1 MENHDKRCSSL
12 EHKELNAVSYCC
24 NCKVFM
30 CNKCQNFHS
39 NLLNNHKVLNIEYY
53 LKESFTGFCKEENHF
68 NELEYFCKNHNLL
81 CCAAC
86 IAKVKTN
93 NNGKHTDC
101 AISKIDD
108 IIDEKKN
115 KLNEN
120 IKYLQKISDKLENS
134 INELKD
140 LFGKIT
146 ESKEE
151 LKIKIQKIFTKLRSE
166 LNNRE
171 EELLIKVDNVYEE
184 TFFKE
189 EAIKECEKLPNKI
202 KLSLEKG
209 KSLENDYNED
219 KKVFLINDCIKI
231 ENNLK
236 EINTLNENVDKFN
249 KLNKLN
255 IKFTPDEDEINSEL
269 ERIKSFGKI
278 NLENLQFLF
287 ESSSII
293 NKDINKQNTI
303 INWIQDKIKKR
314 DIKFK
319 LIFKMTENGYEGK
332 SFHKYCDNKGPTLIL
347 INLIISFLSLININF
362 ILKVKT
368 NKNRIFGGFTPLEWE
383 NNAKAKFDLSSQT
396 FIFSLNLN
404 KKYDMISVNKKAI
417 QGFSI
422 DYGPNFGDYDFGL
435 TKNLK
440 EGMTYANLSC
450 NYLSNGNLELTGGK
464 GNDESF
470 QTEEFEVFQV
480 IY

>member
-1 MENHDKRCSSL
+1 MENHDKTCSSL
-12 EHKELNAVSYCC
+12 DHKEINAVSYCC

-39 NLLNNHKVLNIEYY
+39 NLLSNHKVFNMEYY

-68 NELEYFCKNHNLL
+68 NELEYFCKTHNLL

-86 IAKVKTN
+86 IAKVKTK

-101 AISKIDD
+101 VVCKIDD
-108 IIDEKKN
+108 IIEEKKI

-120 IKYLQKISDKLENS
+120 IKSLQQISDKLENS
-134 INELKD
+134 INELKE
-140 LFGKIT
+140 LFEKIT

-151 LKIKIQKIFTKLRSE
+151 LKIKIQKIFTKIRGE

-171 EELLIKVDNVYEE
+171 EELLIKVNNIYEE
-184 TFFKE
+184 IFFKE
-189 EAIKECEKLPNKI
+189 EAVKECEKLPHKI
-202 KLSLEKG
+202 KISLEKG
-209 KSLENDYNED
+209 KSLENDDKED
-219 KKVFLINDCIKI
+219 KKVFLINGCIKI

-236 EINTLNENVDKFN
+236 EINILNENISKFN
-249 KLNKLN
+249 KLNKIN
-255 IKFTPDEDEINSEL
+255 IKFTPDEDEIKSEL
-269 ERIKSFGKI
+269 ERIKSLGKI
-278 NLENLQFLF
+278 ELENLQFLF

-303 INWIQDKIKKR
+303 INWIQEKIKKK

-319 LIFKMTENGYEGK
+319 LIFKMTEHGYDGK
-332 SFHKYCDNKGPTLIL
+332 SFHKYCDNKGPNLIL
-347 INLIISFLSLININF
+347 I
-362 ILKVKT
+362 KT

-383 NNAKAKFDLSSQT
+383 NNAKAKFDLANQT

-404 KKYDMISVNKKAI
+404 KKYDMISVKKKAI

-440 EGMTYANLSC
+440 EGMTYANSSC
-450 NYLSNGNLELTGGK
+450 NYLSNNKLELTGGN
-464 GNDESF
+464 GDNDTF
-470 QTEEFEVFQV
+470 QTEEFEVYQV

>member
-1 MENHDKRCSSL
+1 MENHDKTCSSL
-12 EHKELNAVSYCC
+12 DHKEINAVSYCC

-39 NLLNNHKVLNIEYY
+39 NLLNNHKVFNIEYY
-53 LKESFTGFCKEENHF
+53 LKESFTGFCKEKNHF
-68 NELEYFCKNHNLL
+68 NELEYFCKSHNIL

-86 IAKVKTN
+86 IAKVKTK

-101 AISKIDD
+101 SVCKIDD
-108 IIDEKKN
+108 IIEEKKN
-115 KLNEN
+115 KLIEN
-120 IKYLQKISDKLENS
+120 IKNLQQISDKLENS
-134 INELKD
+134 INELKE
-140 LFGKIT
+140 LFEKIT

-151 LKIKIQKIFTKLRSE
+151 LKIKIQKIFTKIRGE

-171 EELLIKVDNVYEE
+171 EELLIKVDNIYEE

-202 KLSLEKG
+202 KISLEKG
-209 KSLENDYNED
+209 KSIENDDKED
-219 KKVFLINDCIKI
+219 KKVFLINGCIKI

-236 EINTLNENVDKFN
+236 EINNLNENINKFN
-249 KLNKLN
+249 KLNKIN
-255 IKFTPDEDEINSEL
+255 IKFTPEEDEIKSEL

-278 NLENLQFLF
+278 ELENLQFLF

-303 INWIQDKIKKR
+303 INWIQEKIKKKN
-314 DIKFK
+314 IKFK
-319 LIFKMTENGYEGK
+319 LIFKMTEHGYDGK
-332 SFHKYCDNKGPTLIL
+332 SFHKYCDNKGPNLIL
-347 INLIISFLSLININF
+347 I
-362 ILKVKT
+362 KT

-383 NNAKAKFDLSSQT
+383 NTAKAKFDLSNQT

-404 KKYDMISVNKKAI
+404 KKYDMISVKKKAI

-440 EGMTYANLSC
+440 EGMTYANSSC